1 MTPRDS
7 EFRIL
12 RETIAWRGTVRMAL
26 VPVTAGI
33 WALVWTNL
41 LLSTD
46 AGAAGAIPL
55 LVLVAGF
62 EAVHA
67 LHSGVERIGR
77 YLQVNYENGREG
89 PLWESTAMRLGPGLP
104 GGGVDPLFTAIFLLG
119 AATNL
124 ALLATSLS
132 PQLPTVVLMATLH
145 TFFAVR
151 VLRARRAAGQQR
163 AVDLESFRAVRE
175 ELHGRATNQP
185 L

>member
-77 YLQVNYENGREG
+77 YLQVNYENGQGQGVARG
-89 PLWESTAMRLGPGLP
+89 LG
-104 GGGVDPLFTAIFLLG
+104 
-119 AATNL
+119 
-124 ALLATSLS
+124 
-132 PQLPTVVLMATLH
+132 
-145 TFFAVR
+145 
-151 VLRARRAAGQQR
+151 
-163 AVDLESFRAVRE
+163 
-175 ELHGRATNQP
+175 GRCKAWSRSV
-185 L
+185 